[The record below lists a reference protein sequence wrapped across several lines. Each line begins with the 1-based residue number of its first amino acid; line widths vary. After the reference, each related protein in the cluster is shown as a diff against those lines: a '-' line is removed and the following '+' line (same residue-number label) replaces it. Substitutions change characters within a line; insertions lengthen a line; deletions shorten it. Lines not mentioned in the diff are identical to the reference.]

1 MPSSPRLILLG
12 LRTSGKTTLGAL
24 AARTLDVPFLDLD
37 ELTSKVLNQPTA
49 GDAIRHLGLVAFR
62 AGEVRALATPEVAA
76 AGVLS
81 LGGGTPTDPDA
92 RARLDAM
99 RQAGSR
105 IVYLRATPATLQARM
120 AKTDLSTRPSLTGKS
135 PIDEV
140 EQVFGERDPI
150 FRSVADMTIEV
161 DALSE
166 ESALAAV
173 LATLG

>member
-24 AARTLDVPFLDLD
+24 VAKKLNLPFLDLD
-37 ELTSKVLNQPTA
+37 DLTAKVLNQPSA
-49 GDAIRHLGLVAFR
+49 GDAIRNLGLKAFR
-62 AGEVRALATPEVAA
+62 AGEVQALGMLEAKA

-81 LGGGTPTDPDA
+81 LGGGTPTDADA
-92 RARLDAM
+92 RAALSAM
-99 RQAGSR
+99 QKAGTR
-105 IVYLRATPATLQARM
+105 IVYLRANPATLRARM

-140 EQVFGERDPI
+140 EQIFLERDPI
-150 FRSVADMTIEV
+150 FRSVAEITIDV
-161 DALSE
+161 DTLSE

>member
-1 MPSSPRLILLG
+1 MPPSPRLILLG

-24 AARTLDVPFLDLD
+24 AAKKLNLPFLDLD
-37 ELTSKVLNQPTA
+37 DLTAKVLDQPSA
-49 GDAIRHLGLVAFR
+49 GDAIRNLGLKAFR
-62 AGEVRALATPEVAA
+62 AGEVRALATPELKSV
-76 AGVLS
+76 GVLS

-92 RARLDAM
+92 RAALAAM
-99 RQAGSR
+99 QKAGAR
-105 IVYLRATPATLQARM
+105 IVYLSALPATLQARM

-140 EQVFGERDPI
+140 EQIFLERDPI
-150 FRSVADMTIEV
+150 FRSVADITIDV

-166 ESALAAV
+166 ESALELV